1 MIFIDKYDTMKEL
14 AVPFTIPNFEE
25 IQSELLAAI
34 DHDYKVNSTYAFIY
48 SSQYMKIHCPKF
60 MGWLMPK
67 VKIPI
72 RIFRYYVTPPYTT
85 LATHIDGVNP
95 KSPFGL
101 NIPVTGTKNTYHSYY
116 DTSEDNMYSD
126 APAGYLGAWLVKDQ
140 SKLKLLGEEL
150 EVMRPYVM
158 NNAILHGVRND
169 SNEYRVM
176 FTVRWPLHHT
186 LFRNIEEVMDTS
198 ELLLGHA

>member
-1 MIFIDKYDTMKEL
+1 MKEL

-34 DHDYKVNSTYAFIY
+34 DHDYKVDSTHAFVY
-48 SSQYMKIHCPKF
+48 SAQHMKIHCPKF

-72 RIFRYYVTPPYTT
+72 RIFRYYITPPHTT
-85 LATHIDGVNP
+85 LSAHIDGINP
-95 KSPFGL
+95 KVAFGL
-101 NIPVTGTKNTYHSYY
+101 NIPVTGTKNTYHNYY
-116 DTSEDNMYSD
+116 DTPEDNLYSHV
-126 APAGYLGAWLVKDQ
+126 PTGYLGSWLVKDQ
-140 SKLKLLGEEL
+140 SKLTLIGEEL
-150 EVMRPYVM
+150 EIMRPYVM
-158 NNAILHGVRND
+158 NNTILHGVRND
-169 SNEYRVM
+169 SDEHRVM

-186 LFRNIEEVMDTS
+186 LFRNLEEVMDTS